1 MASPMVALKAPLME
15 KKDYTSNFP
24 LKHAQKDMRFALGLG
39 DKVTKKKTHAH
50 THYSLEVILCV

>member
-39 DKVTKKKTHAH
+39 DKVTK
-50 THYSLEVILCV
+50 I